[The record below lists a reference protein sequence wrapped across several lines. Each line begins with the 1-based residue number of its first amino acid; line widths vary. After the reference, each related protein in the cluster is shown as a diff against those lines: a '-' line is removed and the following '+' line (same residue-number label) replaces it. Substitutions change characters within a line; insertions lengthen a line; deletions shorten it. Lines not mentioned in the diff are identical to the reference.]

1 MRRVRIM
8 TAHLGLG
15 IGWRPELAHFI
26 ERRED
31 IGFVEVVAEN
41 VSAPHAFPA
50 AVDALRERGVR
61 VIPHGISLSLGSPG
75 QLDRERVK
83 RLAKLARRAGA
94 PLVSEH
100 IAFVRAGGREA
111 GHLLPVPRTRAQV
124 DVLVA
129 NIRNVQSALD
139 VPFAVENIAALFEWP
154 NAEMSEADFLG
165 EILDQTG
172 ALLLLDLANVHA
184 NAKNLSAARD
194 VFVDIPVDRLAY
206 VHVAGGEERDGLYH
220 DTHAH
225 RTPPEVLD
233 LVEQLSARADV
244 PGVMLERDELF
255 PSDEELTEELD
266 AIARAAAL
274 GRSKRVAH
282 VG

>member
-1 MRRVRIM
+1 MIPS
-8 TAHLGLG
+8 LGLG

-31 IGFVEVVAEN
+31 LGFVEVVAEN
-41 VSAPHAFPA
+41 VSAPHAVPA

-75 QLDRERVK
+75 PLDRDRVK
-83 RLAKLARRAGA
+83 RLAKLARRVDA
-94 PLVSEH
+94 PVVSEH
-100 IAFVRAGGREA
+100 IAFVRGGGREA
-111 GHLLPVPRTRAQV
+111 GHLLPVPRTREQLG
-124 DVLVA
+124 VLVA
-129 NIRNVQSALD
+129 NIRAVQSALD

-154 NAEMSEADFLG
+154 HAEMSEAEFLA
-165 EILDQTG
+165 ELLDQSG

-184 NAKNLSAARD
+184 NAMNLGATRD
-194 VFVDIPVDRLAY
+194 VFADVPVDRLAY

-233 LVEQLSARADV
+233 LVEHLSMRTDV
-244 PGVMLERDELF
+244 PGLMLERDELF
-255 PSDEELTEELD
+255 PSDAELTEELN
-266 AIARAAAL
+266 AIAHAATA
-274 GRSKRVAH
+274 GRSQRVAH